1 MLADELR
8 DAYRRGVKEKKER
21 FYQELPGMLLKCAEK
36 GELPYLELFA
46 HNLKYYGTSPQELA
60 EWCRSQDVPFTADGA
75 SVVIRF
81 DDGE

>member
-8 DAYRRGVKEKKER
+8 DAYRRAVKEKKER

-46 HNLKYYGTSPQELA
+46 HNLKYYGTSSQEVA
-60 EWCRSQDVPFTADGA
+60 EWCRSQDVPFMVDGA

>member
-8 DAYRRGVKEKKER
+8 DAYRRAVKEKKER
-21 FYQELPGMLLKCAEK
+21 FYQELPGMLLKYAER

-60 EWCRSQDVPFTADGA
+60 EWCRSQDVPCLADNA
-75 SVVIRF
+75 SVVIGF
-81 DDGE
+81 NDGE

>member
-8 DAYRRGVKEKKER
+8 DAYRRAVKEKKER

-36 GELPYLELFA
+36 GELPYLELFS
-46 HNLKYYGTSPQELA
+46 HNLKYYGTSPKELA
-60 EWCRSQDVPFTADGA
+60 KWCRSYEVPCTVDNA

-81 DDGE
+81 DDGK

>member
-8 DAYRRGVKEKKER
+8 DAYRRAVEEKKER

-46 HNLKYYGTSPQELA
+46 HNLKYYWTSAQEVA

-75 SVVIRF
+75 SVVIQF
-81 DDGE
+81 DDGK